1 MGPPS
6 YMRSVVDQ
14 NDIMQRMTVCPC
26 DYITQETSTPQ
37 KYTLY

>member
-6 YMRSVVDQ
+6 YMWSVVDQ
-14 NDIMQRMTVCPC
+14 NEVMQPMTVSSV
-26 DYITQETSTPQ
+26 DYITQETATPQ